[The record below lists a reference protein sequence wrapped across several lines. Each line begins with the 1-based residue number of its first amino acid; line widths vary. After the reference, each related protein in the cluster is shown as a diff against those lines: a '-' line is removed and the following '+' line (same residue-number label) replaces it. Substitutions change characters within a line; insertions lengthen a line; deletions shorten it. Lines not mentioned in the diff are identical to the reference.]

1 MDLSIEWKMHRQSWQ
16 SSNWRQI
23 WTWSRAAWLSWQQGG
38 FLVDLTGSWWCDV
51 WSIICRKCWDPYIII
66 KARDMIKLMA
76 RWELFPCWD
85 KFPSDFFQI
94 SCLANFSP
102 TIPLNVQECALWAG
116 VQGIGGWM
124 WQRYHQNWQL
134 GINQW
139 SSFDLDRLHLHFKVR
154 NRERF
159 IKRRQRLVLRL
170 LLWAPS
176 FRLLH

>member
-76 RWELFPCWD
+76 RWELFPCWANFPRISF
-85 KFPSDFFQI
+85 KFRAWQI
-94 SCLANFSP
+94 SLQLFLSMCRSVPFEQACRVLED
-102 TIPLNVQECALWAG
+102 ECG
-116 VQGIGGWM
+116 SDIIKIG
-124 WQRYHQNWQL
+124 N
-134 GINQW
+134 
-139 SSFDLDRLHLHFKVR
+139 
-154 NRERF
+154 
-159 IKRRQRLVLRL
+159 LVLINGHHLIWIDYIFILRFGTGNDL
-170 LLWAPS
+170 SRGDKGWS
-176 FRLLH
+176 